1 METCGR
7 GAAERG
13 KPRGKEK
20 RRAPVRSA
28 PFLFVR
34 QAMRAKKSRHGGR
47 ANDTPL
53 QRIGAF
59 GQSNRM
65 SGNGT
70 TTLLLTIT
78 PAQRVGWAGVK
89 DDAGRAARRVEA

>member
-1 METCGR
+1 
-7 GAAERG
+7 
-13 KPRGKEK
+13 
-20 RRAPVRSA
+20 
-28 PFLFVR
+28 
-34 QAMRAKKSRHGGR
+34 MRAKKSRHCDR

-59 GQSNRM
+59 GPSNRV

-70 TTLLLTIT
+70 TLLLAIT

-89 DDAGRAARRVEA
+89 DDGRLEAWRVGA

>member
-1 METCGR
+1 MATCGR
-7 GAAERG
+7 GEVV

-28 PFLFVR
+28 PFQFLR
-34 QAMRAKKSRHGGR
+34 RASMRAKKSRHGDR

-65 SGNGT
+65 SGNGP
-70 TTLLLTIT
+70 TLLLAIT
-78 PAQRVGWAGVK
+78 PTQRVGWAGVK
-89 DDAGRAARRVEA
+89 DDARLDAWRVEA

>member
-1 METCGR
+1 L
-7 GAAERG
+7 
-13 KPRGKEK
+13 
-20 RRAPVRSA
+20 
-28 PFLFVR
+28 LFQR
-34 QAMRAKKSRHGGR
+34 QAVRAKKSRHGGR

-70 TTLLLTIT
+70 TLLLAIT
-78 PAQRVGWAGVK
+78 PAQRVRWAGVK
-89 DDAGRAARRVEA
+89 GDAGRAARRVEA